1 MVHVVNM
8 AFQSINNVTILT
20 AINKPHLPKTGLVKS
35 PSTQDAF
42 RQIPGFIQLCW
53 GEWEMGLL
61 SHAQNAVRW
70 LALCI
75 IQKVGISTSN
85 SPSLQEAVLQE
96 AVSVFC
102 YHACT
107 CAVHVSSVE
116 IRNYSVDHINEF
128 QLRVGLTYCMCM
140 EVWSIQ
146 ASMKHVHVHVH
157 V

>member
-8 AFQSINNVTILT
+8 AFQSINNVTIPT
-20 AINKPHLPKTGLVKS
+20 AINKPHLPKNRFSKVTQYTGRVSANTRL
-35 PSTQDAF
+35 
-42 RQIPGFIQLCW
+42 RQLCW

-96 AVSVFC
+96 AVLQEAVLQEAVSSC
-102 YHACT
+102 NCLMLPCMYMCCT
-107 CAVHVSSVE
+107 CVLSG
-116 IRNYSVDHINEF
+116 NKKLF
-128 QLRVGLTYCMCM
+128 C
-140 EVWSIQ
+140 
-146 ASMKHVHVHVH
+146 
-157 V
+157 

>member
-8 AFQSINNVTILT
+8 AFQSINNVTIPT
-20 AINKPHLPKTGLVKS
+20 AINKPHLPKNRFSKVTQYTGRVSANTRL
-35 PSTQDAF
+35 
-42 RQIPGFIQLCW
+42 RQLCW

-128 QLRVGLTYCMCM
+128 QLRVGLTYCMGM
-140 EVWSIQ
+140 EV
-146 ASMKHVHVHVH
+146 
-157 V
+157 